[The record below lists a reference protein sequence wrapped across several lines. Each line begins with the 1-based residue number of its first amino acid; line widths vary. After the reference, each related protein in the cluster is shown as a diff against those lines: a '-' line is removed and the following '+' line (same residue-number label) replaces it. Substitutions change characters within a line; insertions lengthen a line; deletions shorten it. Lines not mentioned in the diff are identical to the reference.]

1 MPAEEH
7 GAGAEPDSPASADL
21 LQSAYEA
28 IASRA
33 GNDKSADEELRAL
46 TLSVESLE
54 QQISD
59 EEQQIAE
66 IERGAEAAA
75 AALVSAQAQRAGA
88 EAQLKQRRR
97 LEARQQAGAKLLQLQ
112 LTVATQLYGVAE
124 SLSQVAATPS
134 GRARGADKVLPDAVR
149 QRDRENDELRRA
161 LKRQQQLTA
170 DAHRQLLELSTRKR
184 PLGAAAQPHDNV
196 YDLRTALAEQEMRRL
211 MAEARADELAAQVRL
226 FEERGLRLRL
236 HPAQAMVMEEDMPA
250 LEAAPPKTPSAGGR
264 LCM

>member
-1 MPAEEH
+1 MDGSHLTASF
-7 GAGAEPDSPASADL
+7 GILWAGHASTERGKSKPTLAKSKAASASD
-21 LQSAYEA
+21 Q
-28 IASRA
+28 
-33 GNDKSADEELRAL
+33 
-46 TLSVESLE
+46 TLE
-54 QQISD
+54 QR
-59 EEQQIAE
+59 AR
-66 IERGAEAAA
+66 ERGPARRPPVYRMQMTNAGTARS
-75 AALVSAQAQRAGA
+75 ALACRGRASAQAQRAGA

-149 QRDRENDELRRA
+149 QRDRENFELRRA

>member
-1 MPAEEH
+1 MERA
-7 GAGAEPDSPASADL
+7 SPAQADL

-28 IASRA
+28 VAARA
-33 GNDKSADEELRAL
+33 DTDKSADEELTAL
-46 TLSVESLE
+46 TLSVQSLE
-54 QQISD
+54 QQIAD

-88 EAQLKQRRR
+88 EAQLKQRKRV
-97 LEARQQAGAKLLQLQ
+97 ETRQQASAKLLQLQ

-124 SLSQVAATPS
+124 SLSQVAANTGS
-134 GRARGADKVLPDAVR
+134 AKGAGKVPPDALR
-149 QRDRENDELRRA
+149 QRDHENNELRRA

-170 DAHRQLLELSTRKR
+170 DAHRQLLELSTRRR
-184 PLGAAAQPHDNV
+184 PLGAAAQPRDDV
-196 YDLRTALAEQEMRRL
+196 YELRTALAEQEMRRL

-236 HPAQAMVMEEDMPA
+236 HPAQTTDYDAP
-250 LEAAPPKTPSAGGR
+250 LELPPTTPAGGGMLR
-264 LCM
+264 M